1 MCRGSVGEKAGFK
14 YLGKAKGD
22 PQWSLYRLDLAE
34 PYREPHYQRQV
45 RKPAGKP
52 QVKAESKRKGMPWI
66 LTAQQH
72 AADLTQTRKLELA
85 NHLKLPIECIDS
97 LFHVGSIKDRREGE
111 CWTFPEQDGDGQ
123 IIGIVR
129 RRADGRKRAIQGSAR
144 GLNIT
149 RNWEELE
156 GPIYVPEGASCTLA
170 LSALGLAAVGRPSNT
185 GGVAHLAKLFSE
197 VSAER
202 EIVILGEWDAKPDGE
217 WPGLAGCRSVA
228 ENLAR
233 ELKRPIQ
240 WSLPPDRAKDV
251 RSWVN
256 IHLRDHALAG
266 AALLLGKQFQGLL
279 EVETFDPP
287 ATEDDEEGVVLRTA
301 DQIEPGIY
309 DWLVPD
315 YLPKGDLVLLAG
327 DGGSGKSLVTLDLVG
342 ALTRGEPAFNLAYE
356 PPCPQ
361 HCVLMVCED
370 DTNKVLYPRLLAANA
385 VLSRVHLVE
394 GIRGKDRKML
404 PFSLAHID
412 LLDSCLEKISDVGL
426 VLIDPVAAYLAGTN
440 VNPGRDEEV
449 RTLTEPLRQLA
460 WRHGCCVAMVKHFN
474 KGDSPRAASR
484 IADSAV
490 WRNAT
495 RAVYVFFKDDEVEG
509 QRLMLQDKIQG
520 APPQNG
526 FIYRICPAKPQILQ
540 AVAEDLPADW
550 SPQQR
555 EKFAKQ
561 VTTVEWVGETDR
573 DSNQV
578 SAALSQFMQEI
589 PGETDG
595 PAEFLRKYLAD
606 APALSE
612 SAATA
617 GNESLTINKSVKWW
631 RDRIL
636 KGRLGGFSAKENKY
650 QGRWWFC
657 LPGQQPPEPAGD

>member
-1 MCRGSVGEKAGFK
+1 
-14 YLGKAKGD
+14 
-22 PQWSLYRLDLAE
+22 
-34 PYREPHYQRQV
+34 
-45 RKPAGKP
+45 
-52 QVKAESKRKGMPWI
+52 
-66 LTAQQH
+66 
-72 AADLTQTRKLELA
+72 
-85 NHLKLPIECIDS
+85 LPPECIDA
-97 LFHVGSIKDRREGE
+97 LFYVGSVKDRREGE
-111 CWTFPEQDGDGQ
+111 CWTFCEHDGDGEV
-123 IIGIVR
+123 IGIVR
-129 RRADGRKRAIQGSAR
+129 RRADGRKRAIQGSNR

-149 RNWEELE
+149 RYWEETD
-156 GPIYVPEGASCTLA
+156 GAIYVPEGASCTMALA
-170 LSALGLAAVGRPSNT
+170 ALGLAAVGRPSNT
-185 GGVAHLAKLFSE
+185 GGVAHLAKLFAE
-197 VSAER
+197 VPADR
-202 EIVILGEWDAKPDGE
+202 DIVILGEWDAKGDGE
-217 WPGLAGCRSVA
+217 WPGLAGCKSVA
-228 ENLAR
+228 TALSR
-233 ELKRPIQ
+233 ELKRPVQ

-251 RSWVN
+251 RAWVN

-266 AALLLGKQFQGLL
+266 AALLLGQQFQALL
-279 EVETFDPP
+279 ELETVDPP
-287 ATEDDEEGVVLRTA
+287 TSPEDEEGIVLRTA

-342 ALTRGEPAFNLAYE
+342 AITRGDPAFNLAYE
-356 PPCPQ
+356 APPPQ

-370 DTNKVLYPRLLAANA
+370 DTSKVLYPRLLAANV
-385 VLSRVHLVE
+385 VLNRVHLVE

-412 LLDSCLEKISDVGL
+412 LLDECLAKISDVGL
-426 VLIDPVAAYLAGTN
+426 VLIDPVAAYMGGTN

-460 WRHGCCVAMVKHFN
+460 WRHGCCLVMVKHFN
-474 KGDSPRAASR
+474 KGDSPKAASR

-509 QRLMLQDKIQG
+509 NRLMLQDKIQG
-520 APPQNG
+520 AAPQNG
-526 FIYRICPAKPQILQ
+526 FVYRIRSPSQDVLQ
-540 AVAEDLPADW
+540 SVSADLPGDW
-550 SPQQR
+550 SDQQR
-555 EKFAKQ
+555 AKFLKQ
-561 VTTVEWVGETDR
+561 VTTVEWLGETDR

-578 SAALSQFMQEI
+578 CAALSQFTQEI

-606 APALSE
+606 APSLSE

-636 KGRLGGFSAKENKY
+636 KGRLGGFSAKEPRY
-650 QGRWWFC
+650 QGRWYFC
-657 LPGQQPPEPAGD
+657 LPGQQPPEPTGD